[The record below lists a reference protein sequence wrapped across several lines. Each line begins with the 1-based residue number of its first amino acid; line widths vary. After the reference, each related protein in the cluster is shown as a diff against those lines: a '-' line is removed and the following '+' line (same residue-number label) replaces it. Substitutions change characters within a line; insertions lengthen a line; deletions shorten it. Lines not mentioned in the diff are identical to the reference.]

1 MKRGEVYYAD
11 LSPCVG
17 CEQGGMRPVV
27 IIQNDIGNI
36 YAQTVIIVPMTA
48 SYKKDMSTHVRIGKT
63 DRMDPNT
70 IILAEQIRT
79 IDKSRI
85 RNYVCLLHKE
95 TMENL
100 DSALKISIGL
110 KEKEGRKLDDFKVF
124 ENKKFGTVRAII
136 GKDGKPW
143 FVAKDVTT
151 VLGIQGARDA
161 VDRHVEK
168 EDQGTIKNISP
179 DGTKSFAVI
188 NEAGVW
194 SLVLGVN
201 GEFSRDFQ
209 KWVSLEI
216 IPEITGRK
224 EKEMDNAQ
232 VFESSELGLQ
242 VRTILNDDGS
252 ISVNAEDTAV
262 GFGWCRTE
270 MKNGKE
276 YHSVRWATLNGYCK
290 EFGFANSLAKDDY
303 IPESLFYRLGMK
315 ANNAV
320 ADRFQN
326 WLAMDVIPSIRKTGG
341 YKHKRMSPEEMMRV
355 QLGMLDGHEERISK
369 LEGTMNIDYG
379 QQRVLEKEVAKVVI
393 DALGG
398 KESTAYR
405 ELSRKVFSE
414 CNHDVKDYFHVN
426 SRNNIPRVRFDDAV
440 EYIQNWTPCTNTKAA
455 IYEKQK
461 DVANEKQRGIVCE
474 RSEQASRKRMENIQN
489 RRKRKENHLLVVEE

>member
-11 LSPCVG
+11 LGDAVG

-36 YAQTVIIVPMTA
+36 YAHTVIIVPMTA
-48 SYKKDMSTHVRIGKT
+48 SYKKDMPTHVRIGKT
-63 DRMDPNT
+63 DRLDPNT
-70 IILAEQIRT
+70 TILAEQIRT

-85 RNYVCLLHKE
+85 GKYVCLLHKE
-95 TMENL
+95 TMEIL

-110 KEKEGRKLDDFKVF
+110 KEKEGEQLEDFKVF
-124 ENKKFGTVRAII
+124 ESERFGTVRAII
-136 GKDGKPW
+136 RRDEKPW
-143 FVAKDVTT
+143 FVAKDITT
-151 VLGIQGARDA
+151 SLEIQSARDA
-161 VDRHVEK
+161 VDQYVEK
-168 EDQGTIKNISP
+168 ENQGVVKSISN

-188 NEAGVW
+188 NEKGVL
-194 SLVLGVN
+194 SLVLGIN
-201 GEFSRDFQ
+201 TESAHDFQ

-216 IPEITGRK
+216 IPELTGRS
-224 EKEMDNAQ
+224 EKKMNNMQ

-252 ISVNAEDTAV
+252 ISVSAEDTAR
-262 GFGWCRTE
+262 GFGWTTVAKSGNE
-270 MKNGKE
+270 V
-276 YHSVRWATLNGYCK
+276 VRWARMNGYCK
-290 EFGFANSLAKDDY
+290 EMGFANELTKDDY

-341 YKHKRMSPEEMMRV
+341 YQHKRMSPEEMMRV

-393 DALGG
+393 DSLGG
-398 KESTAYR
+398 KGSSAYR
-405 ELSRKVFSE
+405 EISKKVFSE
-414 CNHDVKDYFHVN
+414 CNHDIKDYFHVN

-440 EYIQNWTPCTNTKAA
+440 EYIQNWQPCINTKVA
-455 IYEKQK
+455 IRECNAYG
-461 DVANEKQRGIVCE
+461 N
-474 RSEQASRKRMENIQN
+474 
-489 RRKRKENHLLVVEE
+489 